1 MKIKTFAIFSV
12 IASGLLCNRLS
23 GQTKLTDLISYSLEH
38 SRDVKKAELQRQEA
52 SYLYKEVRGNGL
64 PQIEASAS
72 YSKMMLPEIE
82 IPGGADERLGGM
94 LDMIIN
100 ENVSA
105 DTKQGLKDQLTGSL
119 NSLTGLDAMYTA
131 SAGIQVT
138 QLIYSQSYWTGL
150 KTARKTKEL
159 YSLLK
164 TKTEEDV
171 IAEVA
176 SGYYQAGSL
185 MLQLGTIDKSL
196 SNLKE
201 IHRIAELSYQND
213 LTKETNVNRLKVT
226 ISNLQVT
233 RQTIQNGVSIQLNY
247 LKALAGMPAD
257 TLLNIDTT
265 AMITDF
271 VDSRNNGSFSVNDVP
286 SYQVLLKQNEV
297 YGQQIKSSQAKY
309 YPTIAAFGQFNF
321 SSYST
326 SASIEK
332 FSNMNTIGLNLSV
345 PLFTSGVNSSKVKQ
359 AKLKQ
364 AQLQEDIL
372 KTQDLL
378 TVNYNNAYLE
388 YQTSHDLLAAQK
400 ENRELAQKVYNQTS
414 MQYQEGVASMADLL
428 NVNSDFLQA
437 DNSYNQQ
444 VLKCKTSEINIL
456 KASGNLKSLVNNK

>member
-1 MKIKTFAIFSV
+1 MKIKTIAIFTV
-12 IASGLLCNRLS
+12 LASGLFCNSLQ

-38 SRDVKKAELQRQEA
+38 SRDVRKAELQRKEA
-52 SYLYKEVRGNGL
+52 SYMYKEVRGNGL

-72 YSKMMLPEIE
+72 YSKMMLPDIE
-82 IPGGADERLGGM
+82 IPGDVGDQLGSM

-100 ENVSA
+100 ENVSSE
-105 DTKQGLKDQLTGSL
+105 TKQALKDQLTGTL
-119 NSLTGLDAMYTA
+119 NGLAGLDAMYTA

-150 KTARKTKEL
+150 RTAKKTKEL

-164 TKTEEDV
+164 AKTEDEV

-213 LTKETNVNRLKVT
+213 LTKETNVNRLKVS

-233 RQTIQNGVSIQLNY
+233 RQTIQNGISIQLNY
-247 LKALAGMPAD
+247 LKALAGMPAY
-257 TLLNIDTT
+257 TLLTIDTT
-265 AMITDF
+265 AMIADF
-271 VDSRNNGSFSVNDVP
+271 VDSRNDRSFSVNNVS
-286 SYQVLLKQNEV
+286 SYQVLLKQNEM
-297 YGQQIKSSQAKY
+297 YGQQIKVAQAKY
-309 YPTIAAFGQFNF
+309 YPTLAAFGQFNF
-321 SSYST
+321 SSYNT
-326 SASIEK
+326 SASIDK
-332 FSNMNTIGLNLSV
+332 LSNMNTIGLNLSV
-345 PLFTSGVNSSKVKQ
+345 PIFTSGVNSSKVKQ
-359 AKLKQ
+359 AILKQ

-378 TVNYNNAYLE
+378 TVSYNNAFLE
-388 YQTSHDLLAAQK
+388 YQTSRDLLAAQK
-400 ENRELAQKVYNQTS
+400 ENRELAQRVYNQTS
-414 MQYQEGVASMADLL
+414 LQYQEGMASMADLL

>member
-1 MKIKTFAIFSV
+1 MKIKTIAIFLV
-12 IASGLLCNRLS
+12 LASGVLCNSVS
-23 GQTKLTDLISYSLEH
+23 GQTKLSDLISFSLEH
-38 SRDVKKAELQRQEA
+38 SRDIKKAELQHKEA

-64 PQIEASAS
+64 PQIEATAS

-82 IPGGADERLGGM
+82 LPDGAGDRLGGM

-105 DTKQGLKDQLTGSL
+105 DTKQGLKDQLAGSL
-119 NSLTGLDAMYTA
+119 NSLTGLDALYTA

-185 MLQLGTIDKSL
+185 MLQLRTIDKSL

-201 IHRIAELSYQND
+201 IHRIAELSYKND
-213 LTKETNVNRLKVT
+213 LTKETNVNRLRVS

-233 RQTIQNGVSIQLNY
+233 RQTIQNGITIQLNY
-247 LKALAGMPAD
+247 LKALAGMPSD
-257 TLLNIDTT
+257 TLIAIDTT

-271 VDSRNNGSFSVNDVP
+271 AASRNDASFSINNVP
-286 SYQVLLKQNEV
+286 SFQVLQKQNEV
-297 YGQQIKSSQAKY
+297 YSQQIKVAQAKY
-309 YPTIAAFGQFNF
+309 YPTLAAFGQFNF
-321 SSYST
+321 SSYNT

-332 FSNMNTIGLNLSV
+332 LSNMNTIGLNLSV
-345 PLFTSGVNSSKVKQ
+345 PIFTAGVNSSKVKQ

-372 KTQDLL
+372 KTQDML
-378 TVNYNNAYLE
+378 TVNYNNAFLE
-388 YQTSHDLLAAQK
+388 YQTSRDLLAAQK

-414 MQYQEGVASMADLL
+414 LQYQEGMASMADLL

-444 VLKCKTSEINIL
+444 ILKCKTSEINML